1 MAGQQ
6 KNLSSISDRTICEVD
21 SMTQSERILRHLREV
36 GPITWAQAASEY
48 GIAHLASRISE
59 LRAAG
64 HPITSRPVK
73 SKNRYGEIVHFSEYR
88 LEDMNA

>member
-1 MAGQQ
+1 
-6 KNLSSISDRTICEVD
+6 
-21 SMTQSERILRHLREV
+21 MTQSERILRHLREV

-64 HPITSRPVK
+64 YPITSRPVK

-88 LEDMNA
+88 LEEFNA